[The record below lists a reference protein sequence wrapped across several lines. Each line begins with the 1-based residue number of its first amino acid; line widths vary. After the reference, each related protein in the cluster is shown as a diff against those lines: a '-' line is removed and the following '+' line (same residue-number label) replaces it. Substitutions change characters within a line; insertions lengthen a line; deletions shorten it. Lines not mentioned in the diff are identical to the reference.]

1 MGEKH
6 PFATQSAAVKK
17 DSQDDSSL
25 TAAKTDSFVFDAQD
39 EEGDEAMS
47 ALGSNKSWDLRNL
60 LGKLGESVWPVK
72 GWSAYCW

>member
-17 DSQDDSSL
+17 DSHDSSL

-72 GWSAYCW
+72 GSAYCW

>member
-17 DSQDDSSL
+17 DSHDSL
-25 TAAKTDSFVFDAQD
+25 TAKTDSFVFDAQD

-72 GWSAYCW
+72 GSAYCW

>member
-17 DSQDDSSL
+17 DSHDSSL

-60 LGKLGESVWPVK
+60 LGKLGESV
-72 GWSAYCW
+72 

>member
-17 DSQDDSSL
+17 DSHDRSL
-25 TAAKTDSFVFDAQD
+25 TAAKTDSFVFDAQE
-39 EEGDEAMS
+39 EEGDDEAMS

-60 LGKLGESVWPVK
+60 LGKLGESV
-72 GWSAYCW
+72 

>member
-6 PFATQSAAVKK
+6 PFATQSAAVTK

-25 TAAKTDSFVFDAQD
+25 TAAKTDSFVFDAQ

-72 GWSAYCW
+72 ESAYCY

>member
-6 PFATQSAAVKK
+6 PFATQSAAVTK
-17 DSQDDSSL
+17 DSHDDSSL
-25 TAAKTDSFVFDAQD
+25 TAAKTDSFVFDAQ

-72 GWSAYCW
+72 ESAYCY